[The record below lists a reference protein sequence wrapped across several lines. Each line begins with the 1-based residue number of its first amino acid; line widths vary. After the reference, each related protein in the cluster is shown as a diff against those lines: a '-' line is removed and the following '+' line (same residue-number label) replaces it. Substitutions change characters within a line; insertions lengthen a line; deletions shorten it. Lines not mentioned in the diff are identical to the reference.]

1 MEKRKIIAC
10 IINCP
15 DNIYQQRVL
24 EGLMARCEQYGY
36 DLAMFSPL
44 VNAAH
49 FYKDYLYAEN
59 NILELPNFEL
69 FDAVVVVS
77 LPLLMME
84 DATLLNR
91 VAKLLKKKCSKP
103 VVCLDLAI
111 NDYHTV
117 YTDDRSSFVNITR
130 HVVEKHGCRN
140 IYFLAGPQ
148 REGVEDKR
156 LAGFLE
162 GMEQCGLEVDE
173 DKVFFGD
180 FWYTSGQQLAARIIS
195 GELALPEAV
204 ICGSDHMAI
213 GLANALIK
221 GGIKVPEQV
230 IVTGFDATQE
240 ALINDCSIT
249 TVAPDNYTMAVEAV
263 DYLHS
268 KIEPFEPV
276 APTDVRT
283 DDLFIGL
290 SCGCPVDYRHLLKRL
305 SSSMYKINRNYN
317 DGDGIKNNEDLCNLN
332 ESYMLEALTESK
344 SPEECLCNIDQQ
356 VYLIHPLDHFWLC
369 LRPDWLDTESML
381 KDGYTRKTR
390 CTIHAVSYELQQR
403 GDVEYFHTD
412 DDRLLFD
419 TKMMLPA
426 MFEPHEKP
434 NLYCFM
440 PVHFQQNTLGY
451 AVVQSELSRRMKFT
465 HVMRNWMRNINNAL
479 EMARVNH
486 RLVDDS
492 EIDKMTGLKNRRGM
506 EKSLKEMMYNSGE
519 NHYCYAIVFDL
530 DGLKHINDSYGHNE
544 GDYAITSVAHAVAK
558 VLSGGEIAVRAG
570 GDEFY
575 LLGVS
580 AHITEKTLIDKVSR
594 YRTVVEE
601 INRVSGKPYEIGAS
615 VGFSMKKLIVPDIVT
630 DVIREADKHMYV
642 CKAENKKNRR

>member
-24 EGLMARCEQYGY
+24 EGLMSRCEEYGY

-44 VNAAH
+44 VNTGH
-49 FYKDYLYAEN
+49 FYKDFLYAEN
-59 NILELPNFEL
+59 NIFELPNYEL
-69 FDAVVVVS
+69 FDGVVVVS
-77 LPLLMME
+77 LPFVSMD
-84 DATLLNR
+84 DASVFNR
-91 VAKLLKKKCSKP
+91 VAKLLKNCGKP
-103 VVCLDLAI
+103 VVALDRPM
-111 NDYHTV
+111 NDYHTI
-117 YTDDRSSFVNITR
+117 YTDDARAFVRITR
-130 HVVEKHGCRN
+130 HVVEQHGCRN
-140 IYFLAGPQ
+140 VYFLAGSQ
-148 REGVEDKR
+148 QEGIEDRR
-156 LAGFLE
+156 LAGFLQ
-162 GMEQCGLEVDE
+162 GMEQCGIEVKE
-173 DKVFFGD
+173 EQVFFGD
-180 FWYTSGQQLAARIIS
+180 FWYTSGQQLAVRIIS
-195 GELALPEAV
+195 GELALPDAV
-204 ICGSDHMAI
+204 ICASDHMAI
-213 GLANALIK
+213 ALANALIK

-263 DYLHS
+263 DYLRS

-276 APTDVRT
+276 APTVERT
-283 DDLFIGL
+283 DDLFFGL
-290 SCGCPVDYRHLLKRL
+290 SCGCQVDYRHLLKRL

-317 DGDGIKNNEDLCNLN
+317 DDDGVKNNEDLCNLN

-344 SPEECLCNIDQQ
+344 SPEECLENIDRQ
-356 VYLIHPLDHFWLC
+356 VYLILPLDHFYLC
-369 LRPDWLDTESML
+369 LRPDWLDTERML

-390 CTIHAVSYELQQR
+390 CTIHAISAELQQR
-403 GDVEYFHTD
+403 GNIDFFHTD
-412 DDRLLFD
+412 DDRMLFD
-419 TKMMLPA
+419 TKLMLPA
-426 MFEPHEKP
+426 MFEPHDKP

-451 AVVQSELSRRMKFT
+451 AVVQSELCKKMKIT
-465 HVMRNWMRNINNAL
+465 GVMRNWMRNINNAL

-506 EKSLKEMMYNSGE
+506 EKSLNDMMYNAGE

-530 DGLKHINDSYGHNE
+530 DGLKTINDNYGHNE
-544 GDYAITSVAHAVAK
+544 GDYAITSVAKAVAK

-594 YRTVVEE
+594 YRTVIDE

-615 VGFSMKKLIVPDIVT
+615 VGFCMKKLIVPDIMT
-630 DVIREADKHMYV
+630 DVIREADKYMYV